1 MSNFCHL
8 TYLLKHRRAVNWCTV
23 WASLLL
29 QFLLAL
35 FVFRTSVGQDIFS
48 WLSNF
53 AQGYL
58 GKAWYGI
65 QFLTNDDVAN
75 AGVFAVTVF
84 PAIIFFASTVQILYY
99 VGALQW
105 ILTRFAVIFVHLLQ
119 VSGAEAVVAV
129 ASVSDL
135 FESNF

>member
-1 MSNFCHL
+1 M
-8 TYLLKHRRAVNWCTV
+8 
-23 WASLLL
+23 L

-48 WLSNF
+48 WLSTF

-99 VGALQW
+99 IGALQW
-105 ILTRFAVIFVHLLQ
+105 MLTRFAVIFVHLLQ
-119 VSGAEAVVAV
+119 VSGAEAIVAV
-129 ASVSDL
+129 ASVSEWDQT
-135 FESNF
+135 FR